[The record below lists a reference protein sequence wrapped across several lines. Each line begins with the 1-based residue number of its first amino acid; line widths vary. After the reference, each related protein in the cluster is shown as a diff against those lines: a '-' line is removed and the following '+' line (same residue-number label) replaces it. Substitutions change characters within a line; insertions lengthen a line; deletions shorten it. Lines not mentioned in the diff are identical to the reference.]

1 VSTPASGLTANCPL
15 AATLAGEIRASRRDL
30 TERWL
35 ERIVSRVSTDAN
47 NVFPSDELLDHVPL
61 LMEGIADYLENPA
74 DEPGADTPVVGK
86 AMELGALRHAQGF
99 DVYEILKEYEIL
111 GGILFSFLARTA
123 DAIDEPCEKGELLVC
138 GHRVFRAIAII
149 QQTTAA
155 HFLRLADAQ
164 VKERED
170 RLRAFNRAVSH
181 EIKNQVG
188 TILGAS
194 DVLHEVSDL
203 SDEQRGRFASIIST
217 NARTMRVTIE
227 NLTALSRMDNDAR
240 QHRHVRLPEAVAE
253 STRQLRE
260 RAQSCGVTVTVTG
273 ELPDVEV
280 NAAAVE
286 LALNNL
292 ISNAIKY
299 SDHGRS
305 VRVVQVGARLED
317 QALVVEVRDNGLGV
331 PVEKRD
337 RLFQRFFRAHETV
350 TRAEGTGL
358 GLSIVRE
365 AVESLGGKAWAAF
378 PDEGSVF
385 AFSLPMRRETGE
397 RRAERPTTLGSRTEE
412 NAALRAP

>member
-1 VSTPASGLTANCPL
+1 
-15 AATLAGEIRASRRDL
+15 
-30 TERWL
+30 
-35 ERIVSRVSTDAN
+35 
-47 NVFPSDELLDHVPL
+47 
-61 LMEGIADYLENPA
+61 
-74 DEPGADTPVVGK
+74 
-86 AMELGALRHAQGF
+86 
-99 DVYEILKEYEIL
+99 
-111 GGILFSFLARTA
+111 
-123 DAIDEPCEKGELLVC
+123 
-138 GHRVFRAIAII
+138 VFRAIAII